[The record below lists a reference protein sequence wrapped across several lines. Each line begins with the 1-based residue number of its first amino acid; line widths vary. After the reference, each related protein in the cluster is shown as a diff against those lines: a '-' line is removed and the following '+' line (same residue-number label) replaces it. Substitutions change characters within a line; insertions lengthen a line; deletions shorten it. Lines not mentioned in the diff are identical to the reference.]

1 MYLLCITHF
10 DVSLTVHL
18 SIIFVID
25 QLNAQSARS
34 TKHKNY
40 TYEFI
45 YVVASKSSRNHF
57 IYEKYKMVES
67 FKLHFHQNT
76 SVVQLYLPTTVKM
89 LQRFLEAI
97 LWNPFQLVRRILNDV
112 TSITKAPSVHLWFQ
126 LREQVKISWSQ
137 LNHCAFMTIFL
148 LEWEMFQTK
157 FVEKIKTHYK
167 SYCSTVH
174 FRRITSIYQPT
185 NAHIISHKTHLKH
198 FKTLRHVSIL
208 SNHHQG
214 ALFLAKDILQYSQFN
229 SYLQTRCCGSISC
242 RVGMC
247 CGAVV

>member
-1 MYLLCITHF
+1 VLIIRRSKLYCTVSGIIKPVGDRPVHRLKEDSIYPAGFVIPDGCITLIQFYLGVLLLMYLLCITHF

-97 LWNPFQLVRRILNDV
+97 L
-112 TSITKAPSVHLWFQ
+112 
-126 LREQVKISWSQ
+126 
-137 LNHCAFMTIFL
+137 
-148 LEWEMFQTK
+148 
-157 FVEKIKTHYK
+157 
-167 SYCSTVH
+167 
-174 FRRITSIYQPT
+174 
-185 NAHIISHKTHLKH
+185 
-198 FKTLRHVSIL
+198 
-208 SNHHQG
+208 
-214 ALFLAKDILQYSQFN
+214 
-229 SYLQTRCCGSISC
+229 
-242 RVGMC
+242 
-247 CGAVV
+247 